1 VRVLVT
7 IFEELLPLSGG
18 GTPRISNIIEALIKK
33 GHQVYIA
40 SSIGVRKEE
49 AVDQLGCVDL
59 APLLKVSRL
68 SSNKM
73 IKYLYAYPLN
83 IWRVV
88 RYARKIKP
96 DLIISH
102 NSIAGL
108 AALWVRQSH
117 KKCLAILDLT
127 DLLFEYLQDYRSGRW
142 MRLVQFIGKHLE
154 RKAIRRSSK
163 IVTISNSMKR
173 ILLTYGA
180 KSDNIEVVCDGVDT
194 KIFKRTDAKELRR
207 EFGKNFENIAIFQ
220 GVIDPQ
226 DDPQIILDAAREVV
240 KKHPRTMFWII
251 GDGTALP
258 GLRQRVTED
267 KLTEYFY
274 FSGWVRQEELARY
287 ISASDIGLVILP
299 DILSARGRVT
309 LKEFEYWAC
318 GIPVIAPRL
327 PALEE
332 VIEERETGFFYQ
344 PGDFKSLVE
353 KITLLIEN
361 KDIRKKMGQRGMVLV
376 KEKFEW
382 QKLAEYY
389 VKLCED
395 FERSAVS

>member
-1 VRVLVT
+1 MKVLVT
-7 IFEELLPLSGG
+7 IFEELVPLSGG
-18 GTPRISNIIEALIKK
+18 GTPRISNIIKALTRK
-33 GHQVYIA
+33 GHQVYVA

-49 AVDQLGCVDL
+49 AISQVGCVDL
-59 APLLKVSRL
+59 MPLLKVSRL

-73 IKYLYAYPLN
+73 IRYLYAHPLN

-102 NSIAGL
+102 NSIAGF
-108 AALWVRQSH
+108 AALWARQPH
-117 KKCLAILDLT
+117 KKCLAVLDLT
-127 DLLFEYLQDYRSGRW
+127 DLLFEYLHDYQSGRW
-142 MRLVQFIGKHLE
+142 IRLVKFIGKRLE
-154 RKAIRRSSK
+154 RKTVKKSSK
-163 IVTISNSMKR
+163 IVTISNCMRR

-180 KSDNIEVVCDGVDT
+180 KSDNIEVVCDGVDRE
-194 KIFKRTDAKELRR
+194 IFKRTEEKELR
-207 EFGKNFENIAIFQ
+207 EKFGKNFENIAIFQ

-258 GLRQRVTED
+258 GLRQRVIED
-267 KLTEYFY
+267 KLTEHFY

-332 VIEERETGFFYQ
+332 VIEERKTGFFYQ
-344 PGDFKSLVE
+344 PGDSKSLAE
-353 KITLLIEN
+353 KIMLLIEN
-361 KDIRKKMGQRGMVLV
+361 KDVRKKIGQRGMELV

-382 QKLAEYY
+382 QKLAEHY
-389 VKLCED
+389 VNLCED

>member
-1 VRVLVT
+1 MKVLVT
-7 IFEELLPLSGG
+7 IFEELVPLSGG
-18 GTPRISNIIEALIKK
+18 GTPRISNVIKALVEK
-33 GHQVYIA
+33 GHQVYVA

-49 AVDQLGCVDL
+49 AIDQMGCVDL
-59 APLLKVSRL
+59 VPLLKVSRL

-73 IKYLYAYPLN
+73 IKYLYAHPLN

-88 RYARKIKP
+88 RYARKVKP

-108 AALWVRQSH
+108 AALWARQSH
-117 KKCLAILDLT
+117 KKSLAILDLT

-142 MRLVQFIGKHLE
+142 IRLVQFVGKGLE
-154 RKAIRRSSK
+154 RKAIRKSSK
-163 IVTISNSMKR
+163 IVTISNCMRR

-180 KSDNIEVVCDGVDT
+180 KSDNIEVVCDGVDS
-194 KIFKRTDAKELRR
+194 KIFKRTNKKELR
-207 EFGKNFENIAIFQ
+207 EKFGKNFQNIAIFQ

-240 KKHPRTMFWII
+240 KKHSRTMFWII

-258 GLRQRVTED
+258 RLKQGVAENNLAEH
-267 KLTEYFY
+267 FY

-318 GIPVIAPRL
+318 GIPDIAPRL

-332 VIEERETGFFYQ
+332 VIEEGKTGFFYQ
-344 PGDFKSLVE
+344 PGNFKSLAE

-361 KDIRKKMGQRGMVLV
+361 KDIRKEMGQRGMALV

-382 QKLAEYY
+382 SKLAEHY

>member
-1 VRVLVT
+1 MKVLVT
-7 IFEELLPLSGG
+7 IFEELVPLSGG
-18 GTPRISNIIEALIKK
+18 GTPRISNVIKALVEK
-33 GHQVYIA
+33 GHQVYVA
-40 SSIGVRKEE
+40 SSIGVRREE
-49 AVDQLGCVDL
+49 AIDQMGCVDL
-59 APLLKVSRL
+59 VPLLKVSRL

-73 IKYLYAYPLN
+73 IKYLYAHPLN

-108 AALWVRQSH
+108 AALWTKQSP

-142 MRLVQFIGKHLE
+142 MRLVQFIGKRLE
-154 RKAIRRSSK
+154 RKTIRKSSK
-163 IVTISNSMKR
+163 IVTISNCMRR

-194 KIFKRTDAKELRR
+194 KIFKWTEAKELRR
-207 EFGKNFENIAIFQ
+207 EFGKNFQNIAIFQ

-240 KKHPRTMFWII
+240 KKYPRTMFWII

-258 GLRQRVTED
+258 GLRQRVIED
-267 KLTEYFY
+267 KLTEHFY

-287 ISASDIGLVILP
+287 LSASDIGLVILP

-318 GIPVIAPRL
+318 GIPVIAPQL

-332 VIEERETGFFYQ
+332 VVEEGKTGFFYQ
-344 PGDFKSLVE
+344 PGNPKSLAQ
-353 KITLLIEN
+353 KIVFLIEN
-361 KDIRKKMGQRGMVLV
+361 KDIRKKVGQRGMVLV

-382 QKLAEYY
+382 QKLASQYEEICQNF
-389 VKLCED
+389 L
-395 FERSAVS
+395 RRP

>member
-1 VRVLVT
+1 MRVLVT
-7 IFEELLPLSGG
+7 IFEELVPLSGG
-18 GTPRISNIIEALIKK
+18 GTPRISNIIRALIRK
-33 GHQVYIA
+33 GHQVYVA

-49 AVDQLGCVDL
+49 AIDQMGCVDL
-59 APLLKVSRL
+59 VPLLKVSRL

-73 IKYLYAYPLN
+73 IKYLYAHPLN

-88 RYARKIKP
+88 RYARKVKP

-108 AALWVRQSH
+108 AALWTKRSR
-117 KKCLAILDLT
+117 KECLVILDLT
-127 DLLFEYLQDYRSGRW
+127 DLLFEYLQDYHSGRW
-142 MRLVQFIGKHLE
+142 IRLVQFIGKRLE
-154 RKAIRRSSK
+154 RKAIRKSSK
-163 IVTISNSMKR
+163 IVTISNSMRK

-180 KSDNIEVVCDGVDT
+180 KSDNIEVVCDGVDS
-194 KIFKRTDAKELRR
+194 KIFKRTDKKELR
-207 EFGKNFENIAIFQ
+207 EKFGKNFENIAIFQ

-226 DDPQIILDAAREVV
+226 DDPQIILDAARQVV
-240 KKHPRTMFWII
+240 KKYPRTMFWII

-258 GLRQRVTED
+258 GLRQRVIED
-267 KLTEYFY
+267 RLTEHFY

-332 VIEERETGFFYQ
+332 VIEERKTGFFYQ
-344 PGDFKSLVE
+344 PDDFKSLAE
-353 KITLLIEN
+353 KIMLLIEN
-361 KDIRKKMGQRGMVLV
+361 KDIREKMGQRGRELV

-382 QKLAEYY
+382 QKLAEHY
-389 VKLCED
+389 VNLCQD